1 MGCTKRSVLF
11 PAKRLGFTVSL
22 GGNLLGQARGDCGFG
37 VKAWI
42 KGTGIRGSRYRALA
56 GFWILLLCGLPLPGQ
71 ELGREEPVF
80 IGDRLELFVDGAL
93 VDRMEGLDYRLHRP
107 QPQPLPDNP
116 LPVPYATV
124 VKDGERYRA
133 WYRDILPDYTGER
146 YDGHGGEV
154 TCYAE
159 SRDGHDWMFPELG
172 ITATRSAHG
181 GNIILEGA
189 APSSHNF
196 TPFIDERPG
205 VGPDARY
212 KALGGTHPGGGLYAF
227 KSADGIRWEKIQ
239 DGPVM
244 TSDAFAFD
252 SQNVSFWS
260 VAENQYVCYIR
271 TWDTPFGE
279 LRSVSRSTSDDFL
292 NWSEPVALIPNREGE
307 HIYTNATQPYFR
319 APHIYLAFPTR
330 FSPERGDSTDILFM
344 STRAGESRYTRLFAE
359 AFIPPG
365 LDPDRWGNR
374 SNYLALGVIPTSPSE
389 LSLYHKSGHRY
400 TLRTDGFVSV
410 HAGAEAGELLTRPL
424 VFEGNKL
431 VLNASTSAAGSLR
444 VELLGPDGLPL
455 QGFGLEDCMEMVG
468 DAIEWEVR
476 WRGDPPLEPHAG
488 TPIRIRFVMTE
499 CDLYAFRFTSSD
511 QET

>member
-1 MGCTKRSVLF
+1 
-11 PAKRLGFTVSL
+11 
-22 GGNLLGQARGDCGFG
+22 
-37 VKAWI
+37 
-42 KGTGIRGSRYRALA
+42 
-56 GFWILLLCGLPLPGQ
+56 
-71 ELGREEPVF
+71 
-80 IGDRLELFVDGAL
+80 
-93 VDRMEGLDYRLHRP
+93 
-107 QPQPLPDNP
+107 
-116 LPVPYATV
+116 
-124 VKDGERYRA
+124 
-133 WYRDILPDYTGER
+133 
-146 YDGHGGEV
+146 
-154 TCYAE
+154 
-159 SRDGHDWMFPELG
+159 
-172 ITATRSAHG
+172 
-181 GNIILEGA
+181 
-189 APSSHNF
+189 
-196 TPFIDERPG
+196 
-205 VGPDARY
+205 
-212 KALGGTHPGGGLYAF
+212 
-227 KSADGIRWEKIQ
+227 
-239 DGPVM
+239 
-244 TSDAFAFD
+244 
-252 SQNVSFWS
+252 
-260 VAENQYVCYIR
+260 
-271 TWDTPFGE
+271 
-279 LRSVSRSTSDDFL
+279 
-292 NWSEPVALIPNREGE
+292 
-307 HIYTNATQPYFR
+307 
-319 APHIYLAFPTR
+319 
-330 FSPERGDSTDILFM
+330 M